1 MKQRT
6 GKVKDK
12 WKAKGW
18 YRVIAPEMFNNALIA
33 ETISDAPEKIMGR
46 TIEATMQ
53 ELTGDI
59 SKTHLKLRFQVND
72 VKDNDAYTRF
82 IGHSLASDYIRR
94 LTRKRRSQ
102 IDEAYSVVTKDGF
115 GLTVKALALA
125 EKKIQS
131 SQGTAI
137 RNIMKETI
145 NESAGSKTLGV
156 FIKEMISGGLSANIF
171 TKCKPVYP
179 LKRVEIRA
187 SEILSVPKEI
197 GGTETGSTESRKEV
211 SEKGEQGTPQPS
223 EEKIEVSKQSSDT
236 EKKGK
241 ADEDFIM

>member
-33 ETISDAPEKIMGR
+33 ETISDAPEKIIGR

-72 VKDNDAYTRF
+72 VKDNDAHTRF

-102 IDEAYSVVTKDGF
+102 IDESYSVLTKDGF

-137 RNIMKETI
+137 RNIMKEII
-145 NESAGSKTLGV
+145 NESAGSKTLGF

-187 SEILSVPKEI
+187 SEILSAPKEM
-197 GGTETGSTESRKEV
+197 GGAEAGSTESRKEV
-211 SEKGEQGTPQPS
+211 SEKGEQSIPQLS
-223 EEKIEVSKQSSDT
+223 EEKIEASKQSSDA
-236 EKKGK
+236 EKKREG
-241 ADEDFIM
+241 DEDFIM